1 MEAETCLEYPRPP
14 TLIHKLNYKVNVF
27 CAKMVSEG
35 SLPVEFSFIESC
47 VVVWIV
53 HCDSISRSGLQVSR
67 RHSLPLTEW
76 LPGQTNHKCVCH
88 TIYVMY
94 ISFTADLYIHW
105 SFIFFFLNIFNLFLF
120 LNSHS
125 LLSSMLSMFFVYHF
139 MSMPWVS
146 QWQHVHQSLGV
157 SLGCSL
163 RSWVCRFFCNGHSL
177 GIVH

>member
-14 TLIHKLNYKVNVF
+14 TLIHKVNYKVNVF

-47 VVVWIV
+47 VVVWIA

-105 SFIFFFLNIFNLFLF
+105 SFIFFFLIFLT
-120 LNSHS
+120 
-125 LLSSMLSMFFVYHF
+125 
-139 MSMPWVS
+139 
-146 QWQHVHQSLGV
+146 
-157 SLGCSL
+157 
-163 RSWVCRFFCNGHSL
+163 FFCFWIATACSPQCSPCFSSITLWACHGFHNDNMFTSHLVWVWGVVWEVEFVGFSVMV
-177 GIVH
+177 IV